1 MEETNLEV
9 QSTNNKK
16 IYKIIG
22 LIVLLILAGCAF
34 YFFYWVKTP
43 QYSLKLIQ
51 ESVQNHDVVS
61 FEKHVDTEALCTQA
75 VDGFLAQEMST
86 NDMNNPLIQGII
98 QTVKPAIVKSLKD
111 GFINYI
117 RDGNFN
123 MTNPF
128 ETNKTNNK
136 IANSEKQN
144 ENKIKGYTRLEFKDI
159 ANTETNGNRATV
171 DIILYDNKTDKN
183 FTLKIGMAKLEDGT
197 WRIDT
202 FVNLDE
208 FIKEYTQATKEKL
221 DEINKQISDEISQ
234 NISINMDNV
243 KANLQTQ
250 NIFGLIDGKVAVYI
264 PLKNL
269 TNQNI
274 TINNIQIQFIDNN
287 NNIVYEKTI
296 TDNIVMQP
304 NQENTITSNF
314 ELNPFIDKDKNLIKV
329 FSNTTTNIIITNIQT
344 PDKNIKYQTEL

>member
-1 MEETNLEV
+1 MEQTNSEV
-9 QSTNNKK
+9 QSTSSKK

-34 YFFYWVKTP
+34 YFFYWIKTP

-75 VDGFLAQEMST
+75 VDGFLAQEISN
-86 NDMNNPLIQGII
+86 NDMNNPFVLGIV
-98 QTVKPAIVKSLKD
+98 QTVKPAIVNSLKD
-111 GFINYI
+111 GVINYV
-117 RDGNFN
+117 RNGNFN

-128 ETNKTNNK
+128 ETNKKNNK

-144 ENKIKGYTRLEFKDI
+144 ENQIKEYARLEFKDV
-159 ANTETNGNRATV
+159 AKTETNGNRATV

-197 WRIDT
+197 WRIDS
-202 FVNLDE
+202 FVNLNE
-208 FIKEYTQATKEKL
+208 FINEYTTASKEKL
-221 DEINKQISDEISQ
+221 NEINKQIDDEISK
-234 NISINMDNV
+234 NISIDTNNV

-250 NIFGLIDGKVAVYI
+250 KMFGLIDGKVSMYI

-274 TINNIQIQFIDNN
+274 TINTIQIQFMDNN
-287 NNIVYEKTI
+287 SNIVYEKAINTTI
-296 TDNIVMQP
+296 TMQP
-304 NQENTITSNF
+304 NQENTITSSFN
-314 ELNPFIDKDKNLIKV
+314 LNPFIDKDKNLIKV
-329 FSNTTTNIIITNIQT
+329 FYNTTTHVIITNIQT

>member
-1 MEETNLEV
+1 
-9 QSTNNKK
+9 
-16 IYKIIG
+16 
-22 LIVLLILAGCAF
+22 
-34 YFFYWVKTP
+34 
-43 QYSLKLIQ
+43 
-51 ESVQNHDVVS
+51 
-61 FEKHVDTEALCTQA
+61 
-75 VDGFLAQEMST
+75 MST

-111 GFINYI
+111 GFINYV

-128 ETNKTNNK
+128 ETNKTNDK

-243 KANLQTQ
+243 KPNLQTQ
-250 NIFGLIDGKVAVYI
+250 NIFGLIDGKVVVYI

-329 FSNTTTNIIITNIQT
+329 FSNTTTNVIITNIQT

>member
-1 MEETNLEV
+1 MEETNSEV
-9 QSTNNKK
+9 QSINNKK

-51 ESVQNHDVVS
+51 ESVQNHDVVA

-111 GFINYI
+111 GFINYV

-144 ENKIKGYTRLEFKDI
+144 ENKIKGYT
-159 ANTETNGNRATV
+159 
-171 DIILYDNKTDKN
+171 
-183 FTLKIGMAKLEDGT
+183 
-197 WRIDT
+197 
-202 FVNLDE
+202 
-208 FIKEYTQATKEKL
+208 QATKEKL

-234 NISINMDNV
+234 NISINMTNV

-264 PLKNL
+264 PLKIL

-296 TDNIVMQP
+296 TNNIVMQP

-329 FSNTTTNIIITNIQT
+329 FSNTTTNVIITNIQT

>member
-51 ESVQNHDVVS
+51 ESVQNHDVVA

-111 GFINYI
+111 GFINYV

-128 ETNKTNNK
+128 ETNKTNDK

-208 FIKEYTQATKEKL
+208 FIKEYTQATKDPKMVYTLKEKDRMYTL
-221 DEINKQISDEISQ
+221 PIPPSVMEKNRQLVQNVSDSE
-234 NISINMDNV
+234 
-243 KANLQTQ
+243 
-250 NIFGLIDGKVAVYI
+250 
-264 PLKNL
+264 PLR
-269 TNQNI
+269 QG
-274 TINNIQIQFIDNN
+274 
-287 NNIVYEKTI
+287 VVE
-296 TDNIVMQP
+296 
-304 NQENTITSNF
+304 
-314 ELNPFIDKDKNLIKV
+314 
-329 FSNTTTNIIITNIQT
+329 
-344 PDKNIKYQTEL
+344 